1 MCVCVCV
8 CVLFLLQPTNA
19 KIYSTIFSLYI
30 IFTLCKEKILIYI
43 CALVDYNKNNMEMQ
57 VACIKIY
64 VYCFY
69 GTHSQGI

>member
-1 MCVCVCV
+1 V
-8 CVLFLLQPTNA
+8 
-19 KIYSTIFSLYI
+19 
-30 IFTLCKEKILIYI
+30 IYI